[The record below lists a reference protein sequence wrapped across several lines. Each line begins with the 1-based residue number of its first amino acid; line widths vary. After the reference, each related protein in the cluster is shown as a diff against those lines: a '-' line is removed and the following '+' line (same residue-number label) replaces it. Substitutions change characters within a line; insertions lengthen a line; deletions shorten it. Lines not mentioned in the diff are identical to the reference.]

1 MSNVYPAQFGLYARN
16 MRIQASQMPMAQLWK
31 EMEILDEIVHVQSR
45 TIGTVTI
52 KVEIAIIAIGDELQK
67 RIYGKYPRDTVR
79 FQ

>member
-1 MSNVYPAQFGLYARN
+1 MPNVYPAQFGLYARD

-45 TIGTVTI
+45 TIGVTI

-67 RIYGKYPRDTVR
+67 RIYGKYPCDTFR